1 MFATTF
7 SQPRAMHSLASAYQQ
22 VGLETATANA
32 TPHKLIE
39 MLFDGFQ
46 DAVARARGA
55 MQARQIEARAAPS
68 KTCRDIVEEG
78 LKAGLNLADGGK
90 LAAGLDA
97 LYAYVGMRLTFADLH
112 KRRGGAGRMR
122 AYRQTGAQ
130 RWTRSARASP
140 MRRSEG
146 RSPMTLCGTPAMPSQ
161 LLNYYEAIEQASQD
175 MLEAARS
182 GNWDRW

>member
-1 MFATTF
+1 MFAATF

-55 MQARQIEARAAPS
+55 MQARQIEAKGRAIGHAA
-68 KTCRDIVEEG
+68 RIVEEG

-90 LAAGLDA
+90 LAAELDA
-97 LYAYVGMRLTFADLH
+97 LYAYVGMRLTYANLH
-112 KRRGGAGRMR
+112 NDAAALDECVRLIEPVRRAWAEIGPRVTA
-122 AYRQTGAQ
+122 AAQ
-130 RWTRSARASP
+130 
-140 MRRSEG
+140 
-146 RSPMTLCGTPAMPSQ
+146 
-161 LLNYYEAIEQASQD
+161 
-175 MLEAARS
+175 
-182 GNWDRW
+182 